1 MSFIL
6 PIIYGS
12 VQGLTEFIP
21 VSSSGHLLL
30 LHAVLPS
37 FTTIDEASFDAALN
51 IGTLLALFTFFWRD
65 LLRYLVAWL
74 TSLLSLLKKPSM
86 QTATHLTTD
95 QKIAWY
101 LFFAVIPAG
110 VTGLLFQ
117 SFIEDVLRSPW
128 IVITML
134 IVIGCAFFWVEKVAK
149 QIEHST
155 IDQITLKQALTIG
168 VAQAFALI
176 PGTSRSGI
184 TIITGM
190 MLGLSRAHA
199 ARFSFLLSASIIL
212 AATLKKT
219 ADLASVGVT
228 SDQLASLSIAV
239 LFSAI
244 VGFIAIAGLLRYLS
258 HRSLA
263 VFAWYR
269 IGLAVIVAFILLL
282 K

>member
-1 MSFIL
+1 MQFIL

-30 LHAVLPS
+30 LHSLLPQFS
-37 FTTIDEASFDAALN
+37 TIDEASFDAALN
-51 IGTLLALFTFFWRD
+51 IGTLLALFGFFWRD
-65 LLRYLVAWL
+65 LLRYLSAWL
-74 TSLLSLLKKPSM
+74 MSLGALLQKPSHK
-86 QTATHLTTD
+86 TFAALTTD
-95 QKIAWY
+95 QKLAWY
-101 LFFAVIPAG
+101 LCIAAIPAG
-110 VTGLLFQ
+110 LAGLAFQ
-117 SFIEDVLRSPW
+117 SFIESTLRSPW

-134 IVIGCAFFWVEKVAK
+134 VLIALAFFWVEKATK
-149 QIEHST
+149 KIQQHTIEQVT
-155 IDQITLKQALTIG
+155 GREALTIG
-168 VAQAFALI
+168 IAQALALV

-190 MLGLSRAHA
+190 MMGLSRADA
-199 ARFSFLLSASIIL
+199 ARFSFLLSAPIIL

-219 ADLASVGVT
+219 ADLASVGV
-228 SDQLASLSIAV
+228 SSEQLVTLGIAV
-239 LFSAI
+239 IFAAI
-244 VGFIAIAGLLRYLS
+244 VGIIAIAGLLRYLS

-269 IGLAVIVAFILLL
+269 IGLAVIVAFILFI

>member
-1 MSFIL
+1 MQFIL

-30 LHAVLPS
+30 LHSLLPQ
-37 FTTIDEASFDAALN
+37 FTAIDEASFDAALN
-51 IGTLLALFTFFWRD
+51 IGTLIALFGFFWRD
-65 LLRYLVAWL
+65 LLRYLTAWL
-74 TSLLSLLKKPSM
+74 TTLVTLIKKPSVG
-86 QTATHLTTD
+86 TFAHLTTD

-101 LFFAVIPAG
+101 LLVAAIPAG
-110 VTGLLFQ
+110 LAGLLFQ
-117 SFIEDVLRSPW
+117 SFIEETLRSPW

-134 IVIGCAFFWVEKVAK
+134 IVIALAFFWVEKVAK
-149 QIEHST
+149 QIAHHT
-155 IDQITLKQALTIG
+155 IDRITLKQAVTIG
-168 VAQAFALI
+168 TAQALALV

-190 MLGLSRAHA
+190 MLGLSRADA
-199 ARFSFLLSASIIL
+199 ARFSFLLSAPIIL

-228 SDQLASLSIAV
+228 SEQLLTLGVAVIAA
-239 LFSAI
+239 AI
-244 VGFIAIAGLLRYLS
+244 VGIIAIAGLLRYLS

-263 VFAWYR
+263 AFAWYR
-269 IGLAVIVAFILLL
+269 IGLALIVALILLVQ
-282 K
+282 

>member
-1 MSFIL
+1 MQFIL

-30 LHAVLPS
+30 LHSLLPS
-37 FTTIDEASFDAALN
+37 FTNIDEASFDAALN
-51 IGTLLALFTFFWRD
+51 IGTLIALFGFFWRD
-65 LLRYLVAWL
+65 LLRYLTAWL
-74 TSLLSLLKKPSM
+74 KSFQAFPTF
-86 QTATHLTTD
+86 TNLTTD
-95 QKIAWY
+95 QKLAWY
-101 LFFAVIPAG
+101 LFLAAIPAG
-110 VTGLLFQ
+110 LAGLAFQ
-117 SFIEDVLRSPW
+117 SFIESTLRSPW

-134 IVIGCAFFWVEKVAK
+134 VLIALAFFWVEKATK
-149 QIEHST
+149 KIQQHTIEQVT
-155 IDQITLKQALTIG
+155 GREALTIG
-168 VAQAFALI
+168 IAQALALI

-190 MLGLSRAHA
+190 MMGLSRADA
-199 ARFSFLLSASIIL
+199 ARFSFLLSAPIIL

-219 ADLASVGVT
+219 ADLASVGV
-228 SDQLASLSIAV
+228 SSEQLVTLGIAV
-239 LFSAI
+239 IFAAI
-244 VGFIAIAGLLRYLS
+244 VGIIAIAGLLRYLS

-269 IGLAVIVAFILLL
+269 IGLAVIVALILFI

>member
-1 MSFIL
+1 ML
-6 PIIYGS
+6 PIIYGV

-30 LHAVLPS
+30 LHAVLPE

-51 IGTLLALFTFFWRD
+51 IGTLLALFGFFWRD
-65 LLRYLVAWL
+65 LLRYLMAGL
-74 TSLLSLLKKPSM
+74 KSCGALLKKPSV
-86 QTATHLTTD
+86 ATFSHLTTD

-101 LFFAVIPAG
+101 LLIAAVPAG
-110 VTGLLFQ
+110 LAGLVFQ
-117 SFIEDVLRSPW
+117 SFIEEVLRSPW

-134 IVIGCAFFWVEKVAK
+134 IVIALAFFWIEKKA
-149 QIEHST
+149 QTLQHHT
-155 IDQITLKQALTIG
+155 IDTITGKQALTIG
-168 VAQAFALI
+168 VAQALALI

-190 MLGLSRAHA
+190 SLGLSRADA
-199 ARFSFLLSASIIL
+199 ARFSFLLSAPIIL

-228 SDQLASLSIAV
+228 SEQLLTLGSAV
-239 LFSAI
+239 RAAAL
-244 VGFIAIAGLLRYLS
+244 VVVIAIAGLLRYLS

-263 VFAWYR
+263 AFAWYR
-269 IGLAVIVAFILLL
+269 IALALIVALILLFQ
-282 K
+282 

>member
-1 MSFIL
+1 MQFIL

-30 LHAVLPS
+30 LHSLLPP
-37 FTTIDEASFDAALN
+37 FTNIDEASFDAALN
-51 IGTLLALFTFFWRD
+51 IGTLIALFGFFWRD
-65 LLRYLVAWL
+65 LLRYLTAWL
-74 TSLLSLLKKPSM
+74 KSFQAFPTFTS
-86 QTATHLTTD
+86 LTTD
-95 QKIAWY
+95 QKLAWY
-101 LFFAVIPAG
+101 LFLAAIPAG
-110 VTGLLFQ
+110 LAGLIFQ
-117 SFIEDVLRSPW
+117 SFIESTLRSPW

-134 IVIGCAFFWVEKVAK
+134 IVIALAFFWVEKATK
-149 QIEHST
+149 KIQQHTIEQVT
-155 IDQITLKQALTIG
+155 GREALTIG
-168 VAQAFALI
+168 IAQALALV

-190 MLGLSRAHA
+190 MMGLSRADA
-199 ARFSFLLSASIIL
+199 ARFSFLLSAPIIL

-219 ADLASVGVT
+219 ADLASVGV
-228 SDQLASLSIAV
+228 SSEQLVTLGIAV
-239 LFSAI
+239 ISAAI
-244 VGFIAIAGLLRYLS
+244 VGIIAIAGLLRYLS

-269 IGLAVIVAFILLL
+269 IGLAVIVAFILFI